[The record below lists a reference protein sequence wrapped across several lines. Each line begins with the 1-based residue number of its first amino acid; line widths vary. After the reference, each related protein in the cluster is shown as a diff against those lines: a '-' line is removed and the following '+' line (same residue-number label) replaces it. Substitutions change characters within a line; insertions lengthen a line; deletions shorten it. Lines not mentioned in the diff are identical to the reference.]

1 MVGPTTDDNDETA
14 AFRVH
19 RCELLLNAV
28 NVAPPA
34 LANSFGSDRFYTG
47 PRESS
52 TMLRSRALVAV
63 AFALLASG
71 RIFAAARVDEQ
82 TLPAPDRSVEDDE
95 LVEIVVTGSRIARPD
110 DERLEPTTVIR
121 SDFMNMRG
129 YGNVIDAL
137 NELPAFG
144 QPGNSLVGNQTTMGV
159 GQSFANLFSLGSQR
173 TLTLVNGMRFVPANS
188 PSVFG
193 ATGSGGEQ
201 VDLNVI
207 PTQLIDRI
215 ETIAVGGA
223 PVYGADAIAGTVNI
237 ILKRDYEGFDVDAQG
252 GLSGRDD
259 AGRWR
264 LRALA
269 GKNFLDARG
278 NVTMSVEYAHS
289 DGLLAM
295 QRQAY
300 ANGIA
305 YMAPPTPEP
314 YAYALYSNQRVGSIS
329 TSGVPMLADGYLNFN
344 PNFAIKDGAGQ
355 PLAFTGNGQLAPY
368 SLGRTDGSGVYN
380 IGGEGL
386 NLDELNTLLSPQRRL
401 NVTTL
406 GDFTFNERIRLFGEL
421 WYSDTYTNYPISQGA
436 YDTALFAPAGSVSGN
451 LILNVHNPFL
461 APQAQAI
468 LAQNVAA
475 FAAIPGNPTQTTQF
489 YLARLNEDLQSG
501 GASAEQITRRAVLG
515 LDGALPL
522 FAHEIHYQIAASY
535 GRTSNESV
543 SPSINFQN
551 FENALNAVSIPGG
564 HIICAPGYKNSPVP
578 TQSSTC
584 APLDPFGSGVS
595 SAAAVAYVTGLAQA
609 TSTLTQRDLT
619 ASLNGELLRLPAG
632 AIKAALGYE
641 NRRESADFEPDQF
654 YQDGAGYEIP
664 IEPLSGS
671 FTTNEVYGELLVPVI
686 SPEQYVPLIHRVE
699 IEAAA
704 REVDHSVAGKA
715 TTWTAGL
722 RFEPVSRLQ
731 FRGNYTRAIR
741 SPSVTEAFL
750 PTSEAFT
757 TASDPCDKSLI
768 GSGPNPAVRAANCA
782 RAGIVQPFASNILS
796 FSEPISVSGDP
807 QLQNEIADSRTVGF
821 VFRATDHMHLA
832 VDYVKIN
839 ISQAIGQ
846 LNATNVLDACYDS
859 PVYPNAYCSKISRA
873 SGGQIQLVKTG
884 YANAGF
890 ENFNGVTTELEYAFD
905 LPFGRVPGE
914 FGTVDLRLNEFFE
927 NQLAQA
933 VGSADVSVLA
943 GSIGNSKHRAVL
955 DIGWSKGHWS
965 ALGQTVFVG
974 RAVWDNALSATNTQQ
989 QGVGS
994 WWVENLTLGYE
1005 ASSHVRLR
1013 FVVNN
1018 LLDKP
1023 APFPLPAAPPNSTLL
1038 IPNGIETY
1046 FSGILG
1052 RYFLASV
1059 ELKL

>member
-1 MVGPTTDDNDETA
+1 M
-14 AFRVH
+14 
-19 RCELLLNAV
+19 LQSY
-28 NVAPPA
+28 A
-34 LANSFGSDRFYTG
+34 LI
-47 PRESS
+47 
-52 TMLRSRALVAV
+52 AV
-63 AFALLASG
+63 AFASLASAATFG
-71 RIFAAARVDEQ
+71 AAAADEQ
-82 TLPAPDRSVEDDE
+82 TLPQPDRPVSDDQ
-95 LVEIVVTGSRIARPD
+95 LTEIVITGSRIARPD
-110 DERLEPTTVIR
+110 DERLEPTTVIG
-121 SDFMNMRG
+121 SDFMNLRG

-173 TLTLVNGMRFVPANS
+173 TLTLVNGLRFVPANS

-223 PVYGADAIAGTVNI
+223 PVYGSDAIAGTVNI

-252 GLSGRDD
+252 GLSDRDD

-269 GKNFLDARG
+269 GKNFFDGRG
-278 NVTMSVEYAHS
+278 NVTLSVEYAHS

-300 ANGIA
+300 ADGIA
-305 YMAPPTPEP
+305 YMVPPTPEP
-314 YAYALYSNQRVGSIS
+314 YAYALYNNQRVGGIS

-344 PNFAIKDGAGQ
+344 PNFAIKNGAGQ
-355 PLAFTGNGQLAPY
+355 TLGFTGNGQLAPY
-368 SLGRTDGSGVYN
+368 SLGRADGSGVYN
-380 IGGEGL
+380 VGGGGL

-406 GDFTFNERIRLFGEL
+406 ADFKFNERMRLFGEL
-421 WYSDTYTNYPISQGA
+421 WYSDTYTNYPLSQGA
-436 YDTALFAPAGSVSGN
+436 YDTALFAPAGMVSGN

-461 APQAQAI
+461 TPQTQAI
-468 LAQNVAA
+468 LAQNLAA

-489 YLARLNEDLQSG
+489 YLARLNQDLQSG
-501 GASAEQITRRAVLG
+501 GASADQITRRAVLG
-515 LDGALPL
+515 LDGALPI
-522 FAHEIHYQIAASY
+522 FGHEIHYEIAANY
-535 GRTSNESV
+535 GRTSNESI

-551 FENALNAVSIPGG
+551 FENALNAVSGPGG
-564 HIICAPGYKNSPVP
+564 RIICAPGYKNSPVP

-584 APLDPFGSGVS
+584 APFDPFGSGVS
-595 SAAAVAYVTGLAQA
+595 SPAAVAYITDLTEA

-619 ASLNGELLRLPAG
+619 VSFDGELVPLPAG
-632 AIKAALGYE
+632 VMKAALGYE

-654 YQDGAGYEIP
+654 YQDGLGYEIP

-671 FTTNEVYGELLVPVI
+671 FTTNEVYGEILAPLI
-686 SPEQYVPLIHRVE
+686 SPEQNVPLIHRVE

-768 GSGPNPAVRAANCA
+768 GSGPDPAVRAANCA
-782 RAGIVQPFASNILS
+782 KAGLVQPFSSNILS
-796 FSEPISVSGDP
+796 FSEPIAVSGDP
-807 QLQNEIADSRTVGF
+807 QLQNEVSDSRTFGF
-821 VFRATDHMHLA
+821 VLRATDRMHLA
-832 VDYVKIN
+832 VDYVKID
-839 ISQAIGQ
+839 ISQAIVQ

-859 PVYPNAYCSKISRA
+859 PVYPNAYCSNVTRA
-873 SGGQIQLVKTG
+873 SNGQIQLVKTG

-890 ENFNGVTTELEYAFD
+890 ENFNGITTEFEYAFD
-905 LPFGRVPGE
+905 LPFGRAPGD
-914 FGTVDLRLNEFFE
+914 FGTVDLRLDEFFE
-927 NQLAQA
+927 NQLSQA
-933 VGSADVSVLA
+933 VSSADVAVLA

-955 DIGWSKGHWS
+955 DVGWSKGHWS

-974 RAVWDNALSATNTQQ
+974 RAVWDSALSATNTQQ

-1005 ASSHVRLR
+1005 ATSHVRLR
-1013 FVVNN
+1013 LVVNN
-1018 LLDKP
+1018 VLDKP

-1038 IPNGIETY
+1038 MPNAIETY

-1052 RYFLASV
+1052 RYLLATV
-1059 ELKL
+1059 EVKF